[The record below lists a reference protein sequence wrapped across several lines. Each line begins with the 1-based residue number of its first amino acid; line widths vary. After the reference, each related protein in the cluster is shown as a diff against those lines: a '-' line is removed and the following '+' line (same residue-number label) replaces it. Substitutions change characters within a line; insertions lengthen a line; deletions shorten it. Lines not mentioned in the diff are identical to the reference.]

1 MTYLRVH
8 RAGETL
14 YADQQSWLW
23 GMTPDESAA
32 RGELLDGV
40 SCCSSVER
48 LVGYFATFA
57 HGAVEDAESIAEFAG
72 EFEVVLF
79 DGEGTEDVAGEPGEY
94 IVTPA
99 VELGRYTWEQ
109 VIAAWEAEEELA
121 PQYRTECPTGYEL
134 PE

>member
-1 MTYLRVH
+1 MAYLRVH
-8 RAGETL
+8 RAGEAL

-23 GMTPDESAA
+23 GMTPSESAEQ
-32 RGELLDGV
+32 GELLDGV
-40 SCCSSVER
+40 SACSSVER

-57 HGAVEDAESIAEFAG
+57 HGAVEDPESIKEFAG

-79 DGEGTEDVAGEPGEY
+79 DGAGHEDMAGEPGEY
-94 IVTPA
+94 IVKPA

-109 VIAAWEAEEELA
+109 IIAAWEAEEELQS
-121 PQYRTECPTGYEL
+121 QYSIECPTGYEL